1 MRGCMYPALARLEPA
16 EVPFLGERIGAD
28 RECLLER
35 GLRHER
41 RLQIV
46 GGEHREIEHREIE
59 QREGA
64 LQRPIVR
71 RRAETAARVRT
82 EPTSDALE
90 IGGRQELVA
99 IDPGRE
105 DFVAVAVAQHGVGMS
120 QQPDELVDERD
131 GGLAGR

>member
-46 GGEHREIEHREIE
+46 GGEHREIE

-64 LQRPIVR
+64 LQGAIVR

-105 DFVAVAVAQHGVGMS
+105 DFVAVAVAQHAVGMS

>member
-1 MRGCMYPALARLEPA
+1 MRSS
-16 EVPFLGERIGAD
+16 
-28 RECLLER
+28 
-35 GLRHER
+35 
-41 RLQIV
+41 
-46 GGEHREIEHREIE
+46 GG
-59 QREGA
+59 
-64 LQRPIVR
+64 
-71 RRAETAARVRT
+71 RAETAARVRT

-105 DFVAVAVAQHGVGMS
+105 DLVAVAVAQHGVGMS